1 MRTPSQPPSSLQ
13 RLTVPVGFAV
23 LWAVLG
29 LATTDVTFHLGPLI
43 VAAAAPLPSRH
54 RRVGWAVVGVALA
67 VSVAMLLA
75 ATGAMTG
82 PSLLPFGGALLES
95 VVLAIVGA
103 GMGLVL
109 AGRLSGD
116 TSQNTV
122 GQPTV

>member
-1 MRTPSQPPSSLQ
+1 MNTPSQQPSGH
-13 RLTVPVGFAV
+13 RLLGPFGFAL

-29 LATTDVTFHLGPLI
+29 LALEDVTFHLGPLI

-54 RRVGWAVVGVALA
+54 RRVAWAGVGLALA
-67 VSVAMLLA
+67 TSVATLLA
-75 ATGAMTG
+75 AAGALTG

-103 GMGLVL
+103 GLGLVL
-109 AGRLSGD
+109 AGRLSGE
-116 TSQNTV
+116 SQNTV

>member
-1 MRTPSQPPSSLQ
+1 MNTPSQHPSGRQ
-13 RLTVPVGFAV
+13 RLIVPFGFAL
-23 LWAVLG
+23 LWVVMS
-29 LATTDVTFHLGPLI
+29 LATKDVTFHLGPLI

-54 RRVGWAVVGVALA
+54 RRLAWAVVGLTMA
-67 VSVAMLLA
+67 VGTAMVLA

-103 GMGLVL
+103 GLGLVL
-109 AGRLSGD
+109 AGRVSAH
-116 TSQNTV
+116 TNHNTV